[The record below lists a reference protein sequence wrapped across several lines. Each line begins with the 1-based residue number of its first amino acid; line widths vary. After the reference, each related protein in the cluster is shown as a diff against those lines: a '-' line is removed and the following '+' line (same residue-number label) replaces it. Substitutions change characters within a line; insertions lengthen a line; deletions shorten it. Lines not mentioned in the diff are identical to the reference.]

1 VRDNWSM
8 FFSSTLVA
16 GSCSLLGLYIY
27 IYIYLYIWGG
37 LCYLLLSSD
46 LVGS

>member
-1 VRDNWSM
+1 VSDNWSL
-8 FFSSTLVA
+8 FYSSTLVA

-27 IYIYLYIWGG
+27 IWGG

>member
-27 IYIYLYIWGG
+27 IFIYLGRIM
-37 LCYLLLSSD
+37 LSATI
-46 LVGS
+46 

>member
-1 VRDNWSM
+1 MSDNWSL
-8 FFSSTLVA
+8 FYSSTLVA

-27 IYIYLYIWGG
+27 IYIWGG